1 MLGVEFWI
9 AFKMFRLKKIKMEN
23 EALKLE
29 LADLKQKYKTD
40 VADLEIQ
47 LQETQQ
53 RVGFALKELHNSD
66 ELMSSILKGGGMI
79 QTIRTAMVESAQ
91 SMVNENQELQQLDGM
106 FKQVHQALARLD
118 SRAVKIST
126 QASQCIESVKILD
139 NTANSISLFVST
151 IQDISDQTN
160 LLALNAAIEAA
171 RAGEAGRGFSVV
183 ADEVRNL
190 AGKASEASER
200 IDSLVNQ
207 VLTQVNAIK
216 TSIDENQ
223 TCAEEVSASS
233 SQIGSIVNEVVVK
246 SQHMQQV
253 IHIASTRAF
262 LDTVK
267 LDHAIWKNNIYRLLQ
282 KGAFGETVNSHSEC
296 RLGQWYYRGDGKAY
310 IHLRSY
316 ALLEE
321 PHKGVHDCGRE
332 AMSQAKSGNM
342 TGMVSAINS
351 MEDASEQVVLQID
364 RLMNEV
370 IEAQTK

>member
-1 MLGVEFWI
+1 MLGIEFWI

-40 VADLEIQ
+40 VANLEIQ

-53 RVGFALKELHNSD
+53 RVGSALKELHNSD
-66 ELMSSILKGGGMI
+66 ELMLSILKGGGML

-91 SMVNENQELQQLDGM
+91 SMENENQELQQLDEM
-106 FKQVHQALARLD
+106 FKQVYRALARLD
-118 SRAVKIST
+118 SRAVKVST
-126 QASQCIESVKILD
+126 QASQCIESVQILD
-139 NTANSISLFVST
+139 DTANSISLFVST

-171 RAGEAGRGFSVV
+171 RAGEAGRGFAVV

-190 AGKASEASER
+190 AGKASEASEN

-233 SQIGSIVNEVVVK
+233 SQIGSVVNEVVVK

-253 IHIASTRAF
+253 IRIASTRAF

-282 KGAFGETVNSHSEC
+282 KGVFGETVNSHTEC

-332 AMSQAKSGNM
+332 AISQAKSGNM
-342 TGMVSAINS
+342 TCMVSAIKA